1 MPTAQRSLQG
11 RIGAFVT
18 HSRHDPRETTAAARA
33 AFLSR
38 FLDEVDPERELP
50 EPERLR
56 RAGMARRAYFARLA
70 WRSSAA
76 RSKKKAP
83 SATTG
88 NASEE
93 VERASAHTTAS

>member
-1 MPTAQRSLQG
+1 MASAQRSLQG

-33 AFLSR
+33 TFLAR
-38 FLDEVDPERELP
+38 FEDEVDPERVLS

-56 RAGMARRAYFARLA
+56 RATMARKAYFARLA
-70 WRSSAA
+70 WRSSVA
-76 RSKKKAP
+76 RAKKAP
-83 SATTG
+83 APVK
-88 NASEE
+88 ADALE